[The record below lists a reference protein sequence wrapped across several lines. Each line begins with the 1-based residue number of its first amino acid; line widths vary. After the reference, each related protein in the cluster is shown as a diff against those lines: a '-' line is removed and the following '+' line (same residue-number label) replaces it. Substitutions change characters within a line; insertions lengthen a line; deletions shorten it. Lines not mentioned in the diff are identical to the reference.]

1 MDHIIRWKVKY
12 ADGKTT
18 NRMARV
24 DAENE
29 AEALKRFESCF
40 GFIDN
45 PYEVIYDVRVDSDS
59 YKVMQELLVRY
70 SDDSRCMARRVYN
83 AILKEKYWIVV
94 HDGKWTV
101 EYLALGGG
109 CPESHRK
116 FLARELRKMF
126 KLEPVVPMEVC

>member
-1 MDHIIRWKVKY
+1 MDIPVC
-12 ADGKTT
+12 T
-18 NRMARV
+18 
-24 DAENE
+24 
-29 AEALKRFESCF
+29 RFPNLF
-40 GFIDN
+40 
-45 PYEVIYDVRVDSDS
+45 DSDS